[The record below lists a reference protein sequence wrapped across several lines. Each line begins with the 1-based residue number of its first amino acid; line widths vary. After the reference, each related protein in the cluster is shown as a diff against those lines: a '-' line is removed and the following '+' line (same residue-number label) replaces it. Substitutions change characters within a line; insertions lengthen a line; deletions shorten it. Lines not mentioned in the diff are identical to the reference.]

1 MRARDSYL
9 LALLS
14 GVLLLLS
21 YPPFNLEFLA
31 WFAFVPVLIAVYYET
46 KAKRRGRLTQVAA
59 ICLTPTFLWL
69 TSFAGMFVPMIAGWL
84 LGIIV
89 AFFAAEYV
97 IESAHEY
104 WASKQLPPDHL
115 RHLPPQ
121 WQIFVVPI
129 LVTAGEF
136 ALMNIPLVM
145 KLGGAVGFMSVS
157 RTQWL
162 NPPILQ
168 VASFTGMYGVTFLIW
183 LVNSAIA
190 YGIIHYVATKRI
202 SKQAVAVVLIFIAI
216 FVGGWVILPAST
228 SGDTTV
234 AIIQAKPETLEKQH
248 VTELY
253 LDLSEESLRYEPEI
267 ILWSVWLKYDLWH
280 KSQSVGPYAEDHVS
294 FCQENDVYLTDGWG
308 NVVFPDG
315 RIFHYG
321 APYHMIHLFDGLIPL
336 EPDKILPELHGFEAR
351 FGKFGVLGCMEGAYT
366 VPTRKWVK
374 DGALFLPIFSGEP
387 PVIGALTELHGSN
400 AVYRAVEH
408 RIYTGV
414 CYRDYGLLVDPYGR
428 IVEDIAPEQ
437 QIVVGKIAF
446 PNERPFYSKYGDIFS
461 YIILALTVSLI
472 GYNQYLRR
480 ESHHTFCK
488 KCKAQIEKGTE
499 ICPECGN
506 KQ

>member
-1 MRARDSYL
+1 MRVRNSYS

-46 KAKRRGRLTQVAA
+46 RAKRRGRLTQVAA

-84 LGIIV
+84 LGVIV
-89 AFFAAEYV
+89 AFFVAEYV

-104 WASKQLPPDHL
+104 WASKQLPSDHL

-121 WQIFVVPI
+121 WQIFVMPI

-136 ALMNIPLVM
+136 ILMNIPLVM
-145 KLGGAVGFMSVS
+145 KIGGAVGFVSIS

-190 YGIIHYVATKRI
+190 YGIIHYVAAKRI

-216 FVGGWVILPAST
+216 LVCGWVTLPVCT

-234 AIIQAKPETLEKQH
+234 AIIQAKPETLEEQH

-253 LDLSEESLRYEPEI
+253 LDLSEDCLKYEPEI
-267 ILWSVWLKYDLWH
+267 ILWSIWPKYDLWRR
-280 KSQSVGPYAEDHVS
+280 SQSVGPYAEEHVN
-294 FCQENDVYLTDGWG
+294 FCQENDVYLADGWG

-315 RIFHYG
+315 RTFNYD
-321 APYHMIHLFDGLIPL
+321 APYHIIHLFDGLIPF
-336 EPDKILPELHGFEAR
+336 EPDKILPELHGFETR
-351 FGKFGVLGCMEGAYT
+351 FGKFGILGCMEGAYT
-366 VPTRKWVK
+366 VPTRKWVN
-374 DGALFLPIFSGEP
+374 DGALFLPIVSGEP
-387 PVIGALTELHGSN
+387 PVIGALPQLHAGN

-414 CYRDYGLLVDPYGR
+414 CYRDHGLLVDPYGR
-428 IVEDIAPEQ
+428 IVKDIAPEQ
-437 QIVVGKIAF
+437 QIVVSKIAF

-461 YIILALTVSLI
+461 YIILALTVLLI

-480 ESHHTFCK
+480 KSTHTFCK